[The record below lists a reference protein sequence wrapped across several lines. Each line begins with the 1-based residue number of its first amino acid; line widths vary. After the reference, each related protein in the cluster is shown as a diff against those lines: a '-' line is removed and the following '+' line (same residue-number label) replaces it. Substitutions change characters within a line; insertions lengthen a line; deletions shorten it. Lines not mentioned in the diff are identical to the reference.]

1 MINRGGRRVKLV
13 HPTETTIHINTAI
26 RARLKEREK
35 GLRNRISREEETTPF
50 LRSLPSLFRITE
62 LREKKRKERKKRRG
76 RVAFQLRGAACSGEL
91 LSKSGGII
99 ADNERTL
106 LGQGRGVGRRNRRVL
121 FSSLSPTHL
130 RRTISCNYRETYERE
145 TTSWQESGEEGKQ
158 RRE

>member
-62 LREKKRKERKKRRG
+62 LREKKRKEKERKSRVSVAWSGVFRRIIIEKRRHHCG
-76 RVAFQLRGAACSGEL
+76 
-91 LSKSGGII
+91 
-99 ADNERTL
+99 
-106 LGQGRGVGRRNRRVL
+106 
-121 FSSLSPTHL
+121 
-130 RRTISCNYRETYERE
+130 
-145 TTSWQESGEEGKQ
+145 
-158 RRE
+158 

>member
-62 LREKKRKERKKRRG
+62 LREKKRKERKGEEESRFSCVERRVPANYYRKAEASLRIMSG
-76 RVAFQLRGAACSGEL
+76 RCWDRVAAWEEGTDASSFL
-91 LSKSGGII
+91 LSHQPPH
-99 ADNERTL
+99 DFVQL
-106 LGQGRGVGRRNRRVL
+106 
-121 FSSLSPTHL
+121 
-130 RRTISCNYRETYERE
+130 
-145 TTSWQESGEEGKQ
+145 
-158 RRE
+158 